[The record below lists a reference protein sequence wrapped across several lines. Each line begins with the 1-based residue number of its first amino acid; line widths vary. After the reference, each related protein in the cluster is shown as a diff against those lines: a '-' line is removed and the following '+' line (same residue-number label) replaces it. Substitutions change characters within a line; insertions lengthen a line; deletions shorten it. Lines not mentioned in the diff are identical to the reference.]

1 MRDLNIEE
9 QIYLCKYHD
18 VDKHLNITMKI
29 SQAEVKEIISKLKER
44 GLYEKYRNLEEQE
57 YENIIKED
65 KHKSKY
71 EKILDKYN
79 FDKTKK
85 SYNSIRRVLA
95 ICDNLKA
102 KKELRLEKV
111 FKIIADEQNVKSYII
126 NNDCKRILD
135 NTYLLNKKIFE
146 DNKYYKK
153 PTLKEFVIQELNLQD
168 FDTEEIEYD
177 KEDSNEIKEDN
188 EKTNIKDLK
197 DTYVKVS
204 VRTMMEAAYY
214 KRIFRQNFGSGRK
227 ERE

>member
-18 VDKHLNITMKI
+18 VDKYLSTTMKI
-29 SQAEVKEIISKLKER
+29 SKAEVKEIISKLKAN
-44 GLYEKYRNLEEQE
+44 GLYKQYRNLDEQE
-57 YENIIKED
+57 YENIIKENR
-65 KHKSKY
+65 HKSKY
-71 EKILDKYN
+71 EKILDKFN

-95 ICDNLKA
+95 IFDNF
-102 KKELRLEKV
+102 KEKNELSLEKV

-126 NNDCKRILD
+126 NNDCKKILD

-177 KEDSNEIKEDN
+177 KEHLNKIKEDN

-197 DTYVKVS
+197 DTYIKVS
-204 VRTMMEAAYY
+204 VKTMMEAAYY
-214 KRIFRQNFGSGRK
+214 KRIFR
-227 ERE
+227 